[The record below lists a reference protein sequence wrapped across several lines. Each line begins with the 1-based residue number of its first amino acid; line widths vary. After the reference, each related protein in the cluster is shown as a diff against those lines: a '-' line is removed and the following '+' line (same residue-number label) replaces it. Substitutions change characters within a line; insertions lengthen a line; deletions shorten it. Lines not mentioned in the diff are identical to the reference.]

1 MGGQMNMM
9 TSNMNQMN
17 ITERPVDLMNG
28 RENLIGPEPYAPRP
42 IKYQARGFGM
52 FQKKKT
58 DKVHFYAGKVLAILR
73 KHGCRYRK
81 TFCGRLTPT
90 KFRVLKAP

>member
-42 IKYQARGFGM
+42 IKYQLWGFEIYLE
-52 FQKKKT
+52 K
-58 DKVHFYAGKVLAILR
+58 
-73 KHGCRYRK
+73 CS
-81 TFCGRLTPT
+81 
-90 KFRVLKAP
+90 

>member
-1 MGGQMNMM
+1 MNMM

-52 FQKKKT
+52 FQKKKLIRSIFMRG
-58 DKVHFYAGKVLAILR
+58 KYWQFYANTVVDTEKLFVGD
-73 KHGCRYRK
+73 
-81 TFCGRLTPT
+81 
-90 KFRVLKAP
+90 

>member
-42 IKYQARGFGM
+42 IKYQLRGF
-52 FQKKKT
+52 
-58 DKVHFYAGKVLAILR
+58 
-73 KHGCRYRK
+73 
-81 TFCGRLTPT
+81 
-90 KFRVLKAP
+90 